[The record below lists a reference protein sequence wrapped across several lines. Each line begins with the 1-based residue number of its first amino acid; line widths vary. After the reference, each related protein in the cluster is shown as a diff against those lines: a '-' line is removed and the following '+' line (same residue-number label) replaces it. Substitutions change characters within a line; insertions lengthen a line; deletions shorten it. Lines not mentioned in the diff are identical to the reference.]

1 MNKYEKLIEYI
12 INDESDRARELFHEI
27 VVEKSRDIY
36 ESIMDDEEE
45 TVGGNPAEGLVDEL
59 QRDVQMDEEGISEEE
74 DDMDMDADMGMDMDH
89 DMDQGDDEMDHH
101 ADVGGEEALEDR
113 VMDLEDALDELKA
126 EFDQLMAGEEHEEE
140 MYPGIHGDE
149 DESEDEESE
158 EDSEEDEELDETMV
172 REYVERVGDTGQK
185 SEGGEVGRGGKSASI
200 NKQSNVA
207 SKNDMGGSAKNIAT
221 GKANPAPDGQRPAGK
236 ASGFVKPAQEL
247 DVAKRNVNKPG
258 GHGADK
264 FYGHKETSW
273 EKNKG
278 AEGQTTDGKLPVSN
292 KSLVGGKVR

>member
-45 TVGGNPAEGLVDEL
+45 MDETVGGNPVKGLM
-59 QRDVQMDEEGISEEE
+59 QDVQMDEEGISEEE
-74 DDMDMDADMGMDMDH
+74 DDMGMEHDMDMD
-89 DMDQGDDEMDHH
+89 MGDEEMDHH

-221 GKANPAPDGQRPAGK
+221 GKANPAPDGQHPSGK
-236 ASGFVKPAQEL
+236 AGGFVKPAQEL

>member
-45 TVGGNPAEGLVDEL
+45 MDETVGGNPVKGLM
-59 QRDVQMDEEGISEEE
+59 QDVQMDEEGISEEE
-74 DDMDMDADMGMDMDH
+74 DDMGMDADMDMDH
-89 DMDQGDDEMDHH
+89 DMDQDDGEMDHH

-149 DESEDEESE
+149 DESE

-221 GKANPAPDGQRPAGK
+221 GKANPAPDGQHPSGK
-236 ASGFVKPAQEL
+236 AGGFVKPAQEL

-278 AEGQTTDGKLPVSN
+278 PEGSTT
-292 KSLVGGKVR
+292 GGKVPVNTKSEIGGKAR

>member
-45 TVGGNPAEGLVDEL
+45 MDETVGGNPVKGLM
-59 QRDVQMDEEGISEEE
+59 QDVQMDEEGISEEE
-74 DDMDMDADMGMDMDH
+74 DDDMDH
-89 DMDQGDDEMDHH
+89 DLVMGDEDSDMDMGDEMDHH

-149 DESEDEESE
+149 DESAEDSE
-158 EDSEEDEELDETMV
+158 EDSEEDEELDETLV
-172 REYVERVGDTGQK
+172 REYVERVSDTGQK
-185 SEGGEVGRGGKSASI
+185 SEGGEVGRGGKSANI